1 MSIEELYQIYEQ
13 YPTVSTDSR
22 KITSG
27 CLFFA
32 LKGAN
37 FDGNQYAQKAIADGA
52 AYAIIDDANYQ
63 DGTQYIVVND
73 VLSTLQQLATHHRQ
87 QFDIPILAI
96 TGSNGKTTT
105 KELIHAV
112 MSTQYP
118 THATKG
124 NFNNHIGVP
133 LTLLAMPSETEVA
146 IIEMGAN
153 HIGEIEMLCN
163 IARPT
168 HGIITNV
175 GEAHLEG
182 FGSFEGVQLAKGEL
196 YRFLEDNRGIAFVNA
211 DEDYLLEM
219 AGWSIPKIFYQ
230 RSKELDLSN
239 PGFETQLLAQTPLLK
254 VGFLNK
260 KGELIAA
267 QSQLIGQYNFNNIM
281 TAIAIGKYFKV
292 RTQHIK
298 AAIEAYTPTNN
309 RSQIKKIGT
318 NTFLMDAYNANPSSM
333 NTALESFQTYQAT
346 NKLAILGDMLELGVY
361 SMEAHRDILFKA
373 KRLGIKVVTV
383 GAEFQ
388 KVANA
393 SVLNFVDTPA
403 LKTWFEQQAF
413 EDTFFLLKGSRGIKL
428 EGLLT

>member
-1 MSIEELYQIYEQ
+1 MSIEELYQIYQQ

-22 KITSG
+22 KITAG

-32 LKGAN
+32 LKGDN
-37 FDGNQYAQKAIADGA
+37 FDGNQYAQKAIAEGA
-52 AYAIIDDANYQ
+52 AYALIDNASYQ
-63 DGTQYIVVND
+63 DGNQYILVED
-73 VLSTLQQLATHHRQ
+73 VLSTLQQLAIHHRN
-87 QFDIPILAI
+87 QFDIPLLAI

-105 KELIHAV
+105 KELINAV

-118 THATKG
+118 THSTKG

-133 LTLLAMPSETEVA
+133 LTLLTMPIDTEVA

-153 HIGEIEMLCN
+153 HIGEIEFLCN
-163 IARPT
+163 IAKPT

-175 GEAHLEG
+175 GQAHLEG

-196 YRFLEDNRGIAFVNA
+196 YRFLETNRGIAFVNT

-230 RSKELDLSN
+230 RSVELDLST

-254 VGFLNK
+254 VGFLSE
-260 KGELIAA
+260 KGDLITAH
-267 QSQLIGQYNFNNIM
+267 SQLIGQYNFNNIM

-292 RTQHIK
+292 GTQDIK
-298 AAIEAYTPTNN
+298 TAIEAYTPNNN

-333 NTALESFQTYQAT
+333 DTALESFQTYEAT
-346 NKLAILGDMLELGVY
+346 SKMAILGDMLELGVY

-373 KRLGIKVVTV
+373 KRLGINVITV

-388 KVANA
+388 KVTTAPI
-393 SVLNFVDTPA
+393 LNFSDTTA
-403 LKTWFEQQAF
+403 LKEWFEQQAF
-413 EDTFFLLKGSRGIKL
+413 EDTLFLLKGSRGIGL
-428 EGLLT
+428 ERLLA

>member
-1 MSIEELYQIYEQ
+1 MSIEELYQIYQE

-22 KITSG
+22 KITTG

-32 LKGAN
+32 LKGDN
-37 FDGNQYAQKAIADGA
+37 FDGNQYAPKAIAEGA
-52 AYAIIDDANYQ
+52 AYAVIDDKSYQ
-63 DGTQYIVVND
+63 EGNQYILVED
-73 VLSTLQQLATHHRQ
+73 ALTTLQELATYHRQ
-87 QFDIPILAI
+87 QFDIPLLAI

-105 KELIHAV
+105 KDLVSAV

-118 THATKG
+118 THSTKG

-133 LTLLAMPSETEVA
+133 LTLLAMPIDTEVA

-153 HIGEIEMLCN
+153 HIGEIEFLCN
-163 IARPT
+163 IAKPT

-175 GEAHLEG
+175 GQAHLEG

-196 YRFLEDNRGIAFVNA
+196 YRFLESNRGIAFVNA
-211 DEDYLLEM
+211 DEEYLLEM

-230 RSKELDLSN
+230 RSAELDLSN
-239 PGFETQLLAQTPLLK
+239 PGFETQLVAQSPLLK

-260 KGELIAA
+260 KRDLVTA

-292 RTQHIK
+292 DTQDIK
-298 AAIEAYTPTNN
+298 AAIEAYTPNNN

-333 NTALESFQTYQAT
+333 DTALESFQTYQAL
-346 NKLAILGDMLELGVY
+346 NKMAILGDMLELGVY

-373 KRLGIKVVTV
+373 KRLGINVVTV

-388 KVANA
+388 KVTSAP
-393 SVLNFVDTPA
+393 VLNFSDTA
-403 LKTWFEQQAF
+403 TLKEWFEQQAF
-413 EDTFFLLKGSRGIKL
+413 EDTLFLLKGSRGIGL
-428 EGLLT
+428 ERLLA

>member
-1 MSIEELYQIYEQ
+1 MSIEELYQIYQQ
-13 YPTVSTDSR
+13 YPAVSTDSR
-22 KITSG
+22 KITTG

-32 LKGAN
+32 LKGDN
-37 FDGNQYAQKAIADGA
+37 FDGNQYAQKAITEGA
-52 AYAIIDDANYQ
+52 AYAVIDDASYQ
-63 DGTQYIVVND
+63 EGPQYIVVEN
-73 VLSTLQQLATHHRQ
+73 VLVTLQELATHHRQ

-105 KELIHAV
+105 KELMNAV

-118 THATKG
+118 THSTKG

-133 LTLLAMPSETEVA
+133 LTLLSMPADIEVA

-153 HIGEIEMLCN
+153 HIGEIEFLCN
-163 IARPT
+163 IAQPT

-175 GEAHLEG
+175 GQAHLEG

-196 YRFLEDNRGIAFVNA
+196 YRFLESNRGIAFVNA

-230 RSKELDLSN
+230 RSAQLNLSN
-239 PGFETQLLAQTPLLK
+239 PGFETQLLEQTPLLN
-254 VGFLNK
+254 VGFLSE
-260 KGELIAA
+260 KGEVISA

-292 RTQHIK
+292 PTQNIK
-298 AAIEAYTPTNN
+298 AAIEVYTPNNN

-333 NTALESFQTYQAT
+333 DTALESFHTYQAT

-373 KRLGIKVVTV
+373 KHLGINVVTV

-388 KVANA
+388 KV
-393 SVLNFVDTPA
+393 VPTPILNFSDTAA
-403 LKTWFEQQAF
+403 LKKWFEEQGF
-413 EDTFFLLKGSRGIKL
+413 EDTMFLLKGSRGIGL
-428 EGLLT
+428 ERLLG

>member
-1 MSIEELYQIYEQ
+1 MCIR
-13 YPTVSTDSR
+13 DS
-22 KITSG
+22 

-32 LKGAN
+32 LKGDN
-37 FDGNQYAQKAIADGA
+37 FDGNQYAQKAIAEGA
-52 AYAIIDDANYQ
+52 AYALIDDANYQ
-63 DGTQYIVVND
+63 DGNQFILVED
-73 VLSTLQQLATHHRQ
+73 VLTTLQQLATYHRQ
-87 QFDIPILAI
+87 QFDIPLLAI

-105 KELIHAV
+105 KELISAV
-112 MSTQYP
+112 MSTRYP
-118 THATKG
+118 THSTKG

-133 LTLLAMPSETEVA
+133 LTLLAMPIDTEVA

-153 HIGEIEMLCN
+153 HIGEIEFLCN
-163 IARPT
+163 IAKPT

-175 GEAHLEG
+175 GQAHLEG

-196 YRFLEDNRGIAFVNA
+196 YRFLETNRGIAFVNA

-230 RSKELDLSN
+230 RSIDLDLSN
-239 PGFETQLLAQTPLLK
+239 PGFETQLLEQTPLLN
-254 VGFLNK
+254 VGFLGE
-260 KGELIAA
+260 KGDLIRAH
-267 QSQLIGQYNFNNIM
+267 SQLIGQYNFNNIM

-292 RTQHIK
+292 PTQNIK
-298 AAIEAYTPTNN
+298 EAIESYTPNNN

-333 NTALESFQTYQAT
+333 NTALESFQTYQAM
-346 NKLAILGDMLELGVY
+346 NKVAILGDMLELGVY

-388 KVANA
+388 KVATA
-393 SVLNFVDTPA
+393 PILNFSDTTS
-403 LKTWFEQQAF
+403 LKNWFEEQRF
-413 EDTFFLLKGSRGIKL
+413 EDTMFLLKGSRGIGL
-428 EGLLT
+428 ERLLG

>member
-1 MSIEELYQIYEQ
+1 MLIEELYQIYQQ

-22 KITSG
+22 KITTN

-52 AYAIIDDANYQ
+52 AYVVIDDPSYQ
-63 DGTQYIVVND
+63 DGEKYIVVED
-73 VLSTLQQLATHHRQ
+73 VLSTLQQLATHHRE

-105 KELIHAV
+105 KELVSAV
-112 MSTQYP
+112 MNTQYP
-118 THATKG
+118 THFTKG

-133 LTLLAMPSETEVA
+133 LTLLAMTSDTEVA

-175 GEAHLEG
+175 GKAHLEG

-196 YRFLEDNRGIAFVNA
+196 FRFLETNKGIAFINA
-211 DEDYLLEM
+211 DEAYLLEM

-230 RSKELDLSN
+230 QSTELDLSN
-239 PGFETQLLAQTPLLK
+239 PGFETQLLEQTPLLK
-254 VGFLNK
+254 IGFLNK
-260 KGELIAA
+260 KGKLITA

-292 RTQHIK
+292 RPKNIS
-298 AAIEAYTPTNN
+298 AAIEAYTPNNN
-309 RSQIKKIGT
+309 RSQIKKIAT

-333 NTALESFQTYQAT
+333 DKALESFQTYEAT
-346 NKLAILGDMLELGVY
+346 NKIAILGDMLELGIY

-373 KRLGIKVVTV
+373 KRLGINVVTV

-388 KVANA
+388 KVATA
-393 SVLNFVDTPA
+393 PILNFSDTTA
-403 LKTWFEQQAF
+403 LKDWFEQQAF

-428 EGLLT
+428 EDLLA